1 MQRNK
6 KICATGFEIYVYPVM
21 CRVGDVKIIK
31 MQLLTSIFLFV
42 SLQLH
47 LRMST
52 LYDTVAFI
60 ENNQNQL
67 MEIESTMN

>member
-1 MQRNK
+1 
-6 KICATGFEIYVYPVM
+6 M